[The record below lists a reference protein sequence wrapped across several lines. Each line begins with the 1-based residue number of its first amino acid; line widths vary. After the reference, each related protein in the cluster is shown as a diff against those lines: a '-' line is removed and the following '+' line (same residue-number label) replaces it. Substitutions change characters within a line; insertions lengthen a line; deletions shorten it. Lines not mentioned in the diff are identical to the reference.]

1 MTTSTNDD
9 VANPKAAEEPP
20 VLLVERSA
28 GIVTVTL
35 NRPDALNSFDDDLH
49 REFPRIMADLDD
61 DDEARAVVLTGAGRA
76 FSAGGNTDDF
86 LRFADDYQARR
97 RAMRQGRKLVEAMLS
112 TEIPVIAAVNGPAVG
127 LGCTLATLCDIVLV
141 ADKAFLADPHVSVG
155 LVAGDGSAVTWP
167 FLTSLLKAKEYLLTG
182 KRIPAEEAV
191 ALGLANRVVP
201 AADLLGEARALAEQ
215 IAAQPPQAVRETKS
229 VLNQHLRG
237 AMVATLG
244 MGLAAESQSHDTAE
258 YRAIGERFVHGGKG

>member
-1 MTTSTNDD
+1 MTTSTQDGAAD
-9 VANPKAAEEPP
+9 VPSGTGAP
-20 VLLVERSA
+20 VLLVERCE
-28 GIVTVTL
+28 GVVTVTL

-49 REFPRIMADLDD
+49 REFPRLMADLDED
-61 DDEARAVVLTGAGRA
+61 DRVRAVVLTGAGRA

-86 LRFADDYQARR
+86 LRFADDYPARR

-112 TEIPVIAAVNGPAVG
+112 TEVPVIAAVNGPAVG

-141 ADKAFLADPHVSVG
+141 AEGTFLADPHVSVG

-182 KRIPAEEAV
+182 DRIPAAEAV

-201 AADLLGEARALAEQ
+201 AAELLTAATALARR
-215 IAAQPPQAVRETKS
+215 IAGQPPQAVRDTKS
-229 VLNQHLRG
+229 TLNQHLRG

-244 MGLAAESQSHDTAE
+244 MGLAAESQSHDTVE
-258 YRAIGERFVHGGKG
+258 YRAIGEKFAGGTR